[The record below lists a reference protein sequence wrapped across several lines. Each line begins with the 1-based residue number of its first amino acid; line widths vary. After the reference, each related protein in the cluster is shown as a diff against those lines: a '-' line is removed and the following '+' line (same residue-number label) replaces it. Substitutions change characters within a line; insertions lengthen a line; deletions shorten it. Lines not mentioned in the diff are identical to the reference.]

1 MREGLPIKSVSYV
14 GAATPL
20 FLLGLYDINLIYWAV
35 YIIAAAG
42 LLVWIIRPKISKSPD
57 KEIFRQEQSLSG
69 ITLFLSIAVCT
80 VFTLA
85 AILAYERFSF
95 DSPIFRIICAA
106 ELLLVLFM
114 ALGSPYAIDVDPK
127 EIVIRYHTGKIQI
140 PLNEITKVE
149 HYFHSINPFRLRGV
163 YGFFA
168 TWGRYSDKRIGQAEI
183 YAASLSNL
191 ILIETAG
198 GKKYIFSS
206 NDPREL
212 LDVIRSLRDSL
223 PQKAANCTKDMD

>member
-85 AILAYERFSF
+85 AILA
-95 DSPIFRIICAA
+95 
-106 ELLLVLFM
+106 
-114 ALGSPYAIDVDPK
+114 
-127 EIVIRYHTGKIQI
+127 
-140 PLNEITKVE
+140 
-149 HYFHSINPFRLRGV
+149 
-163 YGFFA
+163 
-168 TWGRYSDKRIGQAEI
+168 
-183 YAASLSNL
+183 
-191 ILIETAG
+191 
-198 GKKYIFSS
+198 
-206 NDPREL
+206 
-212 LDVIRSLRDSL
+212 
-223 PQKAANCTKDMD
+223 